1 MEVLGWVFIGI
12 IAMVVRGRSG
22 VWEWYRCRM
31 PADTSSYGACSR
43 IEQPRWQRASWWP
56 ESATSSWETTASD
69 RKWSATPRSR
79 QDDPGVRVTDYGI
92 RGMHLA
98 YDLLE
103 EWDTLVLVDAV
114 PSRGR
119 PGTLHVVRGRARICL
134 QHTTCL
140 DAHSMDPAAVFASLR
155 ALGGS
160 PPYTVVVGCEAGSVE
175 EGIGLTEPV
184 AKAVPRAVRAVE
196 EIVAALQSPVSA
208 SCSSASLQAE
218 C

>member
-1 MEVLGWVFIGI
+1 MTARILVAGIGNIFLGDDGFGSE
-12 IAMVVRGRSG
+12 VVRNA
-22 VWEWYRCRM
+22 EI
-31 PADTSSYGACSR
+31 PQND
-43 IEQPRWQRASWWP
+43 PR
-56 ESATSSWETTASD
+56 
-69 RKWSATPRSR
+69 
-79 QDDPGVRVTDYGI
+79 VRVIDYGI

-114 PSRGR
+114 PSRGN
-119 PGTLHVVRGRARICL
+119 PGTLHVFQADHESGPSA
-134 QHTTCL
+134 TGL

-175 EGIGLTEPV
+175 EGIGLTDPV
-184 AKAVPRAVRAVE
+184 ANAVPRAVRAVE
-196 EIVAALQSPVSA
+196 EIVAALQSPTCSA
-208 SCSSASLQAE
+208 ALQEE